1 MFGVESKE
9 LLIILFAVLIL
20 FGPRRIPEV
29 ARALGKGLG
38 DVRDA
43 LSGIERDVR
52 HAADSLALPETRPI
66 PGVGALPTATP
77 GGPVA
82 GRALEGGRAPEGDR
96 APSGDRAP
104 GGDRA
109 RHGECA
115 FPGADRVTGSVDAPT
130 VLTGATPTEGAS
142 GGSVATDPGGMTAQ
156 KPEPGPGPGL
166 AG

>member
-20 FGPRRIPEV
+20 FGPKRIPEV

-52 HAADSLALPETRPI
+52 HAADSLTAPETRPI
-66 PGVGALPTATP
+66 PGVGALPAASP
-77 GGPVA
+77 GGSAA
-82 GRALEGGRAPEGDR
+82 GRALEGGCAPGGSRAPYGDR
-96 APSGDRAP
+96 ASLDDDP
-104 GGDRA
+104 
-109 RHGECA
+109 
-115 FPGADRVTGSVDAPT
+115 VTGPVDAPT
-130 VLTGATPTEGAS
+130 PLAGATPTEGGSS
-142 GGSVATDPGGMTAQ
+142 GSDAADGGVVTALR
-156 KPEPGPGPGL
+156 PEPDPGPGL

>member
-20 FGPRRIPEV
+20 FGPKRIPEV

-52 HAADSLALPETRPI
+52 HAADSLTAPETRPI
-66 PGVGALPTATP
+66 PGIGAVSAASP
-77 GGPVA
+77 GGGASV
-82 GRALEGGRAPEGDR
+82 GRALEGGTAPHGDHASLDYSPVT
-96 APSGDRAP
+96 AP
-104 GGDRA
+104 
-109 RHGECA
+109 
-115 FPGADRVTGSVDAPT
+115 VDAPRPP
-130 VLTGATPTEGAS
+130 TGTTPVDRAS
-142 GGSVATDPGGMTAQ
+142 DGSDTADGEVVPARR
-156 KPEPGPGPGL
+156 PEPGPGSGL

>member
-20 FGPRRIPEV
+20 FGPKRIPEV

-52 HAADSLALPETRPI
+52 HAADSLTAPEMRPI
-66 PGVGALPTATP
+66 PDVGALPRASSGESAAAVTP
-77 GGPVA
+77 ADAPAPVT
-82 GRALEGGRAPEGDR
+82 RV
-96 APSGDRAP
+96 PSGSDAAD
-104 GGDRA
+104 GGVEIA
-109 RHGECA
+109 
-115 FPGADRVTGSVDAPT
+115 
-130 VLTGATPTEGAS
+130 L
-142 GGSVATDPGGMTAQ
+142 
-156 KPEPGPGPGL
+156 KPDPGPGPGL

>member
-20 FGPRRIPEV
+20 FGPKRIPEV

-52 HAADSLALPETRPI
+52 QAADSLTASETRPI
-66 PGVGALPTATP
+66 PGAGALPVAPP
-77 GGPVA
+77 GGQAA
-82 GRALEGGRAPEGDR
+82 GHAFEEGLALYGDR
-96 APSGDRAP
+96 AFLD
-104 GGDRA
+104 D
-109 RHGECA
+109 
-115 FPGADRVTGSVDAPT
+115 DLVTGSVGAPAPPAGT
-130 VLTGATPTEGAS
+130 IPTEGAS
-142 GGSVATDPGGMTAQ
+142 REGVPTDLGAIVSR
-156 KPEPGPGPGL
+156 KPEPGPGPDL

>member
-20 FGPRRIPEV
+20 FGPKRIPEV

-52 HAADSLALPETRPI
+52 HAADSLTAPETRPI
-66 PGVGALPTATP
+66 PGDGALPVAAP
-77 GGPVA
+77 GRSVP
-82 GRALEGGRAPEGDR
+82 GRALEDGLVPYGDS
-96 APSGDRAP
+96 ASLDDDP
-104 GGDRA
+104 
-109 RHGECA
+109 
-115 FPGADRVTGSVDAPT
+115 VTGSADSPT
-130 VLTGATPTEGAS
+130 PPAGAISTAGAS
-142 GGSVATDPGGMTAQ
+142 RGSVATDPGAMIFR
-156 KPEPGPGPGL
+156 KPDPGPGPGL